1 MFLIIMVAVKAI
13 VPIPESICRAS
24 SNMTMVAKLPA
35 QLIKSDSL
43 GCMVVSCYRVTV
55 FMIRIRF
62 AEVFSVCA
70 FPSSEGVDP
79 TR

>member
-1 MFLIIMVAVKAI
+1 MFFMIMVTVKAI
-13 VPIPESICRAS
+13 VPMPESTCRAS

-55 FMIRIRF
+55 FVIGICF
-62 AEVFSVCA
+62 AKLLSVSA

>member
-55 FMIRIRF
+55 FMIRVHLT
-62 AEVFSVCA
+62 ELLCVGS
-70 FPSSEGVDP
+70 FPSSEGVDA
-79 TR
+79 TG

>member
-1 MFLIIMVAVKAI
+1 MFFMIMVTVKAM

-43 GCMVVSCYRVTV
+43 GCMVVSYYRVTV
-55 FMIRIRF
+55 FMIGIGF
-62 AEVFSVCA
+62 AEVLCVSA
-70 FPSSEGVDP
+70 FPSSKSVDP

>member
-1 MFLIIMVAVKAI
+1 MIMVTVKAI

-43 GCMVVSCYRVTV
+43 GCMVGSYYRVTV

-62 AEVFSVCA
+62 AKLLSVSA

>member
-1 MFLIIMVAVKAI
+1 MFFMIMVTVKAI
-13 VPIPESICRAS
+13 VPIPERICNVS

-35 QLIKSDSL
+35 QLIIKDSL
-43 GCMVVSCYRVTV
+43 GCMVVSYYRVTV

-62 AEVFSVCA
+62 AKLLSVGS

>member
-1 MFLIIMVAVKAI
+1 MFFMIMVAVKAI

-55 FMIRIRF
+55 FMVWVHLT
-62 AEVFSVCA
+62 ELLCVGS
-70 FPSSEGVDP
+70 FPSSEGVNA
-79 TR
+79 TG